1 METKATILSGTLLH
15 EKIETLKEVKVD
27 STNWEVFYLDTSIN
41 EKWVKEYPH
50 SEMHGGGAP
59 VLKRIEKFPWE

>member
-1 METKATILSGTLLH
+1 MENKRAILYGAALD
-15 EKIETLKEVKVD
+15 EKLETLKQVKAD
-27 STNWEVFYLDTSIN
+27 TTNWTVFYIDVATD

-59 VLKRIEKFPWE
+59 VLKQIEKFPWD

>member
-1 METKATILSGTLLH
+1 MENRGTILSGAFLDKKLDS
-15 EKIETLKEVKVD
+15 LNQVKVD
-27 STNWEVFYLDTSIN
+27 STNWTVFYIDTLTN

-59 VLKRIEKFPWE
+59 ILKRIEKFPWE